1 MVSINGKQ
9 RHIITYLQ
17 DFLFTPDTSRAPIKK
32 LSGGERARLLLARL
46 FLQPANVLVL
56 DEPTNDLDIETV
68 ELLEERLLDYD
79 GTLLLVSHDRSFL
92 DNVVTSTIALEG
104 DGIVAE
110 YNGGCEDW
118 LEQYEARKAA
128 EAKAAKAPA
137 PVAKAATPAPVPAKP
152 ERKLT
157 NKERE
162 ALKTLPA
169 LIAKLEAEHTT
180 LSEKMASADYY
191 QDKSSDLSGDASRLE
206 KLEADTMEAY
216 EQWESLTAEG

>member
-1 MVSINGKQ
+1 MVTINGRP

-17 DFLFTPDTSRAPIKK
+17 DFLFTPETARSPITK

-104 DGIVAE
+104 DGLVTE

-128 EAKAAKAPA
+128 EAQAAKAPA
-137 PVAKAATPAPVPAKP
+137 PKPAATAPVAATPQ
-152 ERKLT
+152 RKLS

-162 ALKTLPA
+162 ALKTLPG
-169 LIAKLEAEHTT
+169 LIEALEAEHTA
-180 LSEKMASADYY
+180 LSEKMATAEYY
-191 QDKSSDLSGDASRLE
+191 QDKSNDLSGDAAKLE
-206 KLEADTMEAY
+206 QLEADTLKAY
-216 EQWESLTAEG
+216 EQLEALEG